1 MLVMTSS
8 PYARF
13 VLANIITRPGE
24 SFCQTQIGFDHGPSR
39 KEQYIRPV
47 WKFATCLHDSNPTH
61 FPPCSVSTYQ
71 KQQHFRSTQ
80 PLHPP
85 LRTSRIIKLPRQRPR
100 TQRHGKWATPTLTLT
115 RAVTHMARILR
126 AIIVR
131 TTEAMATAMDTPC
144 ATITPHSRTH
154 ALMDTGDDLTTNLIT
169 NIPTAPDMVTQYIAK
184 SITRVQMEEAV
195 EYTREWWSRLA
206 TDIEAA
212 RINTES

>member
-1 MLVMTSS
+1 
-8 PYARF
+8 
-13 VLANIITRPGE
+13 
-24 SFCQTQIGFDHGPSR
+24 
-39 KEQYIRPV
+39 
-47 WKFATCLHDSNPTH
+47 
-61 FPPCSVSTYQ
+61 
-71 KQQHFRSTQ
+71 
-80 PLHPP
+80 
-85 LRTSRIIKLPRQRPR
+85 
-100 TQRHGKWATPTLTLT
+100 
-115 RAVTHMARILR
+115 MARILR